1 MLNPREIVAWILV
14 VVLVLL
20 LIVSL
25 VIHMM
30 QVIRP
35 YRKSNRKDTSSDC
48 TVAMDSN
55 PCYEASNVKQTET
68 QNAIHVYEMVKQQ

>member
-1 MLNPREIVAWILV
+1 MAWVLV
-14 VVLVLL
+14 VLLVLL

-35 YRKSNRKDTSSDC
+35 YRKSNRKDTSPDC

-55 PCYEASNVKQTET
+55 PCYEASNVKLTEA
-68 QNAIHVYEMVKQQ
+68 QNAVHVYEMVKQQ